1 MMPGRTEWHKK
12 TLISAESL
20 LLHAQLLPNSS
31 GNLNHIVAA
40 CWRCQAMKN
49 LSILVPAAFAG
60 VLVAA
65 TVFAAPASLST
76 KPSPAVAPDRAAAYA
91 LATAD

>member
-1 MMPGRTEWHKK
+1 
-12 TLISAESL
+12 
-20 LLHAQLLPNSS
+20 
-31 GNLNHIVAA
+31 
-40 CWRCQAMKN
+40 MKN

-91 LATAD
+91 LATAE